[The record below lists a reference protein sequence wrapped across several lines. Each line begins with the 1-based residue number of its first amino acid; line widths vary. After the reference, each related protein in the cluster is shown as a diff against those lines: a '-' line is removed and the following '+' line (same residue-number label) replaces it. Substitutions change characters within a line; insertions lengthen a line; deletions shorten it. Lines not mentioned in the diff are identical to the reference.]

1 MWLVV
6 IILIFLPL
14 GFFYIDHYMGR
25 LSYVRLVNDPFEF
38 ISFYI
43 SLAIFV
49 FVFVEVPDDGLL
61 LKESINIGSLRIS
74 WSFVLDIWFCI
85 KLTVV
90 TYITSAVQLDFVYNM
105 ERDPDLPRYMCY
117 VYLCSFF
124 LFILL
129 TGNNF
134 TEISITWTT

>member
-1 MWLVV
+1 MLVV
-6 IILIFLPL
+6 VTLIVFLPL
-14 GFFYIDHYMGR
+14 AFFYIDLYMGR
-25 LSYVRLVNDPFEF
+25 LSDVRLVKDPFEF
-38 ISFYI
+38 ASFYI

-49 FVFVEVPDDGLL
+49 FVFVGVPDDGLL

-90 TYITSAVQLDFVYNM
+90 TYITSAVQLDFVHNM
-105 ERDPDLPRYMCY
+105 KRDPRLPRYMCY
-117 VYLCSFF
+117 VYLCGFF
-124 LFILL
+124 LLILL
-129 TGNNF
+129 AGNNF